1 MKVFFIKNKLI
12 LLLSCIIIILS
23 IGVFFKSF
31 GTEEYQNI
39 SNELG
44 IITTDYLNL
53 RTGPGITFKSIDMLK
68 KNEYVRIHGKIGDWY
83 IIQNE
88 KNLIGAAHSKFI
100 NEVSE
105 EKTAVTNTEIIKDDL
120 NENNNNNNNSNTNA
134 TTNNDNTTS
143 ILSSEE
149 QELLNLINNE
159 RKANNL
165 QEYQIDEELQ
175 NVAKLKAED
184 IVKNNYFSHIS
195 PTYGTPYEMLKS
207 YNIPYKTG
215 SENIAGNSNVK
226 SAFES
231 LMGSESHKNNILSNE
246 YNYTGIA
253 VVDSIAY
260 GKIIVEFFIGR

>member
-1 MKVFFIKNKLI
+1 
-12 LLLSCIIIILS
+12 
-23 IGVFFKSF
+23 
-31 GTEEYQNI
+31 
-39 SNELG
+39 
-44 IITTDYLNL
+44 
-53 RTGPGITFKSIDMLK
+53 MLK

-105 EKTAVTNTEIIKDDL
+105 EKTAVTNTEIIKDEL
-120 NENNNNNNNSNTNA
+120 NENNNNSNTKA

-143 ILSSEE
+143 ILSNEE

-165 QEYQIDEELQ
+165 QEYQIDETLQ

-195 PTYGTPYEMLKS
+195 PTFGTPYEMLKS

-231 LMGSESHKNNILSNE
+231 FMKSESHKNNILSNE

>member
-12 LLLSCIIIILS
+12 ILLSFIIIILS
-23 IGVFFKSF
+23 IGIFLKSF
-31 GTEEYQNI
+31 GMEQFEEP
-39 SNELG
+39 SFTLG
-44 IITTDYLNL
+44 VVNTNYLNM
-53 RTGPGITFKSIDMLK
+53 RTGPNITFKSIDILT
-68 KNEYVRIHGKIGDWY
+68 KNEYIRILGKIGDWY

-88 KNLIGAAHSKFI
+88 DNLIGTAHSKYI
-100 NEVSE
+100 NEATE
-105 EKTAVTNTEIIKDDL
+105 EKTAVANTETIKEDIYENNSEEL
-120 NENNNNNNNSNTNA
+120 NNENIN
-134 TTNNDNTTS
+134 S
-143 ILSSEE
+143 ILSSDE

-159 RKANNL
+159 RINNNL
-165 QEYQIDEELQ
+165 KEFKIDEDLQ

-184 IVKNNYFSHIS
+184 LVKNNYFSHIS

-207 YNIPYKTG
+207 YNISYKSG
-215 SENIAGNSNVK
+215 SENIAGNSNIK

-231 LMGSESHKNNILSNE
+231 FMESESHKNNILSNE